1 GAEEKEVE
9 IAVDIYK
16 MTASQ
21 VSFDNIINAVKGE
34 NSTISG
40 GNIITN
46 GVQKN
51 IRITGEIEDPKELEK
66 VVVKKD
72 DGIIFLKDIATINFQ
87 EKDPTTYAREY
98 GDPVVMLDVKKR
110 AGKNMIEAVEQIKE
124 IVAQEQENYLPKSL
138 HI

>member
-1 GAEEKEVE
+1 IQQLKDYAEYLQDKIELLPQIKEATIRGVDEKEIEV
-9 IAVDIYK
+9 AVDIYK
-16 MTASQ
+16 MSASQ
-21 VSFDNIINAVKGE
+21 VSFDDIINAIKGE

-40 GNIITN
+40 GNIVTH

-51 IRITGEIEDPKELEK
+51 IRILGEINNPKELED

-98 GDPVVMLDVKKR
+98 SKPVVMLD
-110 AGKNMIEAVEQIKE
+110 I
-124 IVAQEQENYLPKSL
+124 
-138 HI
+138 